1 MPRSI
6 STNAAAEEDGE
17 NTTALRARA
26 EASIR
31 QAEATIER
39 VTRHL
44 GAFESDVQAAV
55 AVYMN
60 AANTTLI
67 DAKTNFASE
76 QYLNAMVFAHEANN
90 TRLQAEAL
98 AEVVARF
105 GVTLRQTRLISILSP
120 PQSNDPLV
128 PAREDPPD
136 NRITPPATGTFTRPT
151 GPINNPRLDIELP
164 TINLLRRQAADRIA
178 LAEKTIVETA
188 VILEIDLKNKTEI
201 DSNELLATAIVKLNE
216 AKELFAAEAY
226 KKTIIEAGLA
236 IELCETAKKWSSS
249 RNRLPTGATAAPA
262 AANDPAAP
270 KRIASALS
278 QDSPR
283 RLVRARKWQQWW
295 ALST

>member
-1 MPRSI
+1 MVNTSANAEVNLG
-6 STNAAAEEDGE
+6 TNAAAEEDGE

-44 GAFESDVQAAV
+44 GAFERCPGRGCR
-55 AVYMN
+55 VYECSQHHPYRCQN
-60 AANTTLI
+60 QFCERTIFECNGVCAR
-67 DAKTNFASE
+67 SE
-76 QYLNAMVFAHEANN
+76 QYA
-90 TRLQAEAL
+90 LQAEAL

-105 GVTLRQTRLISILSP
+105 GVTLRQTRLISIMSP

-216 AKELFAAEAY
+216 AKELFAAEAH

-249 RNRLPTGATAAPA
+249 RTDCRLARPRLPRQRTIRQLRKELPAP
-262 AANDPAAP
+262 
-270 KRIASALS
+270 
-278 QDSPR
+278 
-283 RLVRARKWQQWW
+283 
-295 ALST
+295 